1 VMGVL
6 IPMLGRVILM
16 GIYPLVGYL
25 VWVVEGF
32 GGWKWAAIDFEFNWL
47 MLIGWYL
54 VLGYW
59 LIAGNAYMRSVQSG
73 DMGSVRGNNFAG
85 NRHACSV
92 RGKEK

>member
-1 VMGVL
+1 MMGVL

-59 LIAGNAYMRSVQSG
+59 LIVGNRHAC
-73 DMGSVRGNNFAG
+73 SVRGNNFAG